1 MVARSQPSLRRSSR
15 RGDQA
20 SNAAPVIEAHTE
32 VQAQA
37 QVQAQ
42 RPNAVTLSRRT
53 KRNRITSISEA
64 ENLRKKSKTEHF
76 AYASEYKFP
85 LRNRPNH
92 GSPRPLALQTGT
104 RPVLSDQR
112 KGTSVAFAPRQTYTS
127 QTVDEKHQGQQR
139 LPHTKDT
146 RTLRS
151 QDGGSRSKSEL
162 SMYFTNYE
170 QMLSLEPPKLG
181 KHITDNMSFHY
192 N

>member
-15 RGDQA
+15 RGDQT

-32 VQAQA
+32 IQAQA
-37 QVQAQ
+37 PAQAQ

-53 KRNRITSISEA
+53 KRNRITSISDA

-85 LRNRPNH
+85 LRNRPNNE
-92 GSPRPLALQTGT
+92 SLRSLPLKTDT
-104 RPVLSDQR
+104 RPVSSDER
-112 KGTSVAFAPRQTYTS
+112 KGTSAASAPKQTYTS
-127 QTVDEKHQGQQR
+127 QTVQEKHQGHQR
-139 LPHTKDT
+139 LPLANDT

-170 QMLSLEPPKLG
+170 QMLSLEPAKPG
-181 KHITDNMSFHY
+181 KHFTDNIFLYS

>member
-37 QVQAQ
+37 QAQ
-42 RPNAVTLSRRT
+42 RPNTVTLSRRT
-53 KRNRITSISEA
+53 KRNRISSISDA

-76 AYASEYKFP
+76 GYASEYKFP
-85 LRNRPNH
+85 LRNRPNNE
-92 GSPRPLALQTGT
+92 SLRSLPLKTDT
-104 RPVLSDQR
+104 RPVSSDQR
-112 KGTSVAFAPRQTYTS
+112 RGTSAASTPKQTYTS
-127 QTVDEKHQGQQR
+127 QTVEEKHQGQLR
-139 LPHTKDT
+139 LPHSSDT

-151 QDGGSRSKSEL
+151 KDGGSRSKSEL

-170 QMLSLEPPKLG
+170 QMLSLEPAKPG
-181 KHITDNMSFHY
+181 KHYTDNIFFHV